1 MTLKDDLIQAMEDL
15 EEDKALEIVNK
26 LIDEGKS
33 ATEIFS
39 YVRDGMTK
47 VGEKFA
53 SKEYFLADLI
63 YSAEIFEEI
72 NKILMPLIKGGEAG
86 KPLGKV
92 VIGTVKNDIHD
103 IGKNIVIGLL
113 RAEGIDV
120 VDLGVDQPI
129 QSFVDAVKK
138 ENPQAVGL
146 SGLLTL
152 AIDSMKK
159 TVKAIKEIN
168 PKIPV
173 LVGGGPVDKKV
184 CEYVEADDWAEDA
197 VGAVKLFKK
206 YLD

>member
-26 LIDEGKS
+26 LIDEDKS

-47 VGEKFA
+47 VGVKFA

-72 NKILMPLIKGGEAG
+72 NKILMPLIKAGEAG

-113 RAEGIDV
+113 RAEGIEV
-120 VDLGVDQPI
+120 VDLGVDQPVEV
-129 QSFVDAVKK
+129 FVNAVKK
-138 ENPQAVGL
+138 EKTKAVGL

-168 PKIPV
+168 PNIPV
-173 LVGGGPVDKKV
+173 LVGGGPVDQKV

>member
-26 LIDEGKS
+26 LVDEGKS

-72 NKILMPLIKGGEAG
+72 NKILMPLIKGEEAG

-120 VDLGVDQPI
+120 IDLGVDQPV
-129 QSFVDAVKK
+129 QAFVDAVKK
-138 ENPQAVGL
+138 ENPHVVGL

-159 TVKAIKEIN
+159 TIKAIKEIN

-173 LVGGGPVDKKV
+173 LVGGGPVDQKV
-184 CEYVEADDWAEDA
+184 SDYVEADDWAEDA
-197 VGAVKLFKK
+197 VGAVKVFKK